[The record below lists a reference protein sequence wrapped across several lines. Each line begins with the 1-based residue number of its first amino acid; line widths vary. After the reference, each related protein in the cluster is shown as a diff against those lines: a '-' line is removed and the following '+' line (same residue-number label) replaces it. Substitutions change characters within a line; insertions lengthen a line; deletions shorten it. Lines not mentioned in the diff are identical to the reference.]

1 MKKNV
6 FLLLLL
12 LISCKTTREN
22 TINHFQ
28 GYWEIES
35 VYKNGK
41 LIKKYSINQNIDY
54 FKIYSDSSGFRKKLR
69 ADLSGKFTTSNSV
82 IYFKIL
88 EQNKSLY
95 IDYKNSNLKEKII
108 KASKNMLI
116 LRNDTGLEYRYKSFN
131 RIQID
136 L

>member
-12 LISCKTTREN
+12 LLSCKKTSEN
-22 TINHFQ
+22 SIKHIQ

-41 LIKKYSINQNIDY
+41 LIKKFNVNQNVDY
-54 FKIYSDSSGFRKKLR
+54 FQIYSDFSGFRKKLR
-69 ADLSGKFTTSNSV
+69 TDLSGKFTTSNNV
-82 IYFKIL
+82 IYFKIF
-88 EQNKSLY
+88 EKNKNFY

-108 KASKNMLI
+108 KANKNILI
-116 LRNDTGLEYRYKSFN
+116 LSNDTGLEYRYKSFN

>member
-12 LISCKTTREN
+12 IFSCKKTSEN
-22 TINHFQ
+22 TIEHIQ

-41 LIKKYSINQNIDY
+41 LIKKYSVNQNIDY
-54 FKIYSDSSGFRKKLR
+54 FQIYSDFSGFRKKLR

-88 EQNKSLY
+88 EQNRSFY

-108 KASKNMLI
+108 KASKNILI

-131 RIQID
+131 RIKID

>member
-12 LISCKTTREN
+12 LLSCKKTSEN
-22 TINHFQ
+22 SIKHIQ

-41 LIKKYSINQNIDY
+41 LIKKFNVNQNVDY
-54 FKIYSDSSGFRKKLR
+54 FQIYSDFSGFRKKLR
-69 ADLSGKFTTSNSV
+69 TDLSGKFTTSNNV
-82 IYFKIL
+82 IYFKIF
-88 EQNKSLY
+88 EKNKNFY

-108 KASKNMLI
+108 KANKNMLI
-116 LRNDTGLEYRYKSFN
+116 LSNDTGLEYRYKSFN
-131 RIQID
+131 RIQIN

>member
-1 MKKNV
+1 MKKTV

-12 LISCKTTREN
+12 ILSCKKTSEN
-22 TINHFQ
+22 TIKHIQ

-41 LIKKYSINQNIDY
+41 WIKTFSVNQNVDY
-54 FKIYSDSSGFRKKLR
+54 FQIYSDFSGFRKKLR

-82 IYFKIL
+82 IYFKIF
-88 EQNKSLY
+88 EKNKNFY
-95 IDYKNSNLKEKII
+95 IGYKNSNLKEKII
-108 KASKNMLI
+108 KANKNMLI
-116 LRNDTGLEYRYKSFN
+116 LSNDTGLEYRYKSFN
-131 RIQID
+131 RIQVD

>member
-12 LISCKTTREN
+12 LLSCKTTSEN
-22 TINHFQ
+22 TINHMQ

-41 LIKKYSINQNIDY
+41 LIKKFSVNQNVDY
-54 FKIYSDSSGFRKKLR
+54 FQIYSDFSGFRKKLR
-69 ADLSGKFTTSNSV
+69 ADLSGKFTTSNNV

-88 EQNKSLY
+88 QQNKSFY
-95 IDYKNSNLKEKII
+95 IDYKKSNLKEKII
-108 KASKNMLI
+108 KANKNMLI
-116 LRNDTGLEYRYKSFN
+116 LSNDTGLEYRYKSFN

>member
-12 LISCKTTREN
+12 LLSCKKTSEN
-22 TINHFQ
+22 SIKHIQ

-41 LIKKYSINQNIDY
+41 LIKKFNVNQNVDY
-54 FKIYSDSSGFRKKLR
+54 FQIYSDFSGFRKKLR
-69 ADLSGKFTTSNSV
+69 TDLSGKFTTSNNV
-82 IYFKIL
+82 IYFKIF
-88 EQNKSLY
+88 EKNKNFY

-108 KASKNMLI
+108 KANKNMLI
-116 LRNDTGLEYRYKSFN
+116 LSNDTGLEYRYKSFN

>member
-1 MKKNV
+1 MKKTV

-12 LISCKTTREN
+12 ILSCKKTSEN
-22 TINHFQ
+22 TIKHIQ

-41 LIKKYSINQNIDY
+41 LIKTFSVNQNVDY
-54 FKIYSDSSGFRKKLR
+54 FQIYSDFSGFRKKLR

-82 IYFKIL
+82 IYFKIF
-88 EQNKSLY
+88 EKNKNFY
-95 IDYKNSNLKEKII
+95 IGYKNSNLKEKII
-108 KASKNMLI
+108 KANKNMLI
-116 LRNDTGLEYRYKSFN
+116 LSNDTGLEYRYKSFN
-131 RIQID
+131 RIQVD

>member
-1 MKKNV
+1 MKKNI

-12 LISCKTTREN
+12 LLCCKKTSEN
-22 TINHFQ
+22 TIKHIQ

-41 LIKKYSINQNIDY
+41 LIKKFSVNQNVDY
-54 FKIYSDSSGFRKKLR
+54 FQIYSDFSGFRKKLR
-69 ADLSGKFTTSNSV
+69 TDLSGKFTTSNNV
-82 IYFKIL
+82 IYFKIF
-88 EQNKSLY
+88 EKNKNFY

-108 KASKNMLI
+108 KANKNILI
-116 LRNDTGLEYRYKSFN
+116 LSNDTGLEYRYKSFN

>member
-6 FLLLLL
+6 FLLLLIL
-12 LISCKTTREN
+12 FSCKTTREN
-22 TINHFQ
+22 TINHIQ
-28 GYWEIES
+28 GYWEIKS
-35 VYKNGK
+35 VHKNGK
-41 LIKKYSINQNIDY
+41 LIKKYSVNQNIDY
-54 FKIYSDSSGFRKKLR
+54 FQIYTDFTGFRKKLR

-88 EQNKSLY
+88 EQNRSFY

-108 KASKNMLI
+108 KASKNILI

-131 RIQID
+131 RIKID